1 MSGRSGQSES
11 EVLFCHQCENEWRGS
26 ATDLQ
31 CPRCDSE
38 FVEVVEHQHDPRE
51 DRVAAD
57 EPEAHPDRLPHNP
70 LFHMNPWVRDR
81 PGSDEGNIEHVEWNP
96 SPGIHFSRTSYR
108 SLSPNGGFPGQRGN
122 DPLTSLFQSMLG
134 DPRPGGPFSTPASPS
149 HHQAPWQPHH
159 PAFHEPHRHPHQP
172 GYGGRNTFTATTRVW
187 PSPTNQGNNHLQEI
201 MRALFENIPQPP
213 SPTGSNDPNGPRL
226 GPGGFPG
233 LHQFM
238 ASVLNPSNAAHG
250 DFVYSQEAL
259 DRIISQF
266 MDAHNGSS
274 APGPA
279 SAAAISALPKKAV
292 TKEMLGSDGKAEC
305 SVCMDNVELG
315 DEVTVLPCQHWFHG
329 ECVGAW
335 LKEHDT
341 CPHCRQGIMP
351 KDGPPEQQAGTPR
364 LPGQE
369 PLNSQL
375 PRLSTR
381 PSYRSRQG
389 SRSHGGSSPTM
400 MFRSQLVGS
409 PQTFRSQQD
418 LPVPPR
424 SERRRSSG
432 SSGRNTR
439 EGSSSSG
446 GGGGSGGGGISGA
459 IGGWVSRHLGSGRS
473 GSQDRSS
480 SR

>member
-11 EVLFCHQCENEWRGS
+11 EVLFCHRCENEWRGS
-26 ATDLQ
+26 ATHLQ

-38 FVEVVEHQHDPRE
+38 FVEVVENEHDPRE
-51 DRVAAD
+51 VRMAAD
-57 EPEAHPDRLPHNP
+57 EPEAHPPGLPHNP
-70 LFHMNPWVRDR
+70 LFHMNPWPRNR

-108 SLSPNGGFPGQRGN
+108 SSSPNGGFPGQRGN

-159 PAFHEPHRHPHQP
+159 PAFHEPHRHHHQP
-172 GYGGRNTFTATTRVW
+172 GSGGRNTFTSTTRVW

-213 SPTGSNDPNGPRL
+213 SPTGSNDPNGPRP

-351 KDGPPEQQAGTPR
+351 KDGPPEQQAGA
-364 LPGQE
+364 
-369 PLNSQL
+369 
-375 PRLSTR
+375 
-381 PSYRSRQG
+381 
-389 SRSHGGSSPTM
+389 
-400 MFRSQLVGS
+400 
-409 PQTFRSQQD
+409 
-418 LPVPPR
+418 PR
-424 SERRRSSG
+424 SP
-432 SSGRNTR
+432 
-439 EGSSSSG
+439 
-446 GGGGSGGGGISGA
+446 
-459 IGGWVSRHLGSGRS
+459 
-473 GSQDRSS
+473 
-480 SR
+480 